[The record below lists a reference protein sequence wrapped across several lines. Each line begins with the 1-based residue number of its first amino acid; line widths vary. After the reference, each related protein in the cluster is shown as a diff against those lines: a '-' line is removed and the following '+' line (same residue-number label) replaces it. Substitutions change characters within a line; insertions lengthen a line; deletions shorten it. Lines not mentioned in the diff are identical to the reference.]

1 MSFGQKLKSIRKE
14 RKISQTE
21 LAQASGVAQRTISS
35 YETDLSIPRTS
46 NQLRKI
52 ADVLGVTPAD
62 LVSDDD
68 RFLISSEEVEYKVEA
83 KRLVAE
89 LTSLFSGGKMD
100 EDDMDVLML
109 SMQQAYVEA
118 KKKHHVDANA

>member
-68 RFLISSEEVEYKVEA
+68 RFLISSEEVEYKV
-83 KRLVAE
+83 
-89 LTSLFSGGKMD
+89 
-100 EDDMDVLML
+100 
-109 SMQQAYVEA
+109 
-118 KKKHHVDANA
+118 